1 MTGGVGRTDATMGT
15 ERKDGTVRPL
25 TVVHVVVTDGFA
37 GVERYVCQVAGAL
50 DRRGH
55 RVHTIGGDP
64 ARMRSELPDTVSNR
78 PAGHLMTAAVAVATC
93 RDADLVHVHM
103 TAAEGAAWLS
113 RPLQRAPFV
122 ATRHFAAG
130 RGSTMVARGLAR
142 LTSRA
147 ISRDIAVSQFVADS
161 IGSPSVIIPNGVPDR
176 PQARLEACTVVML
189 QRLDA
194 EKAPD
199 VGVRA
204 FALSGLAAS
213 GWLLEVA
220 GQGRLRPALLELVDE
235 LGLTG
240 SVEFVGHVTGT
251 DGLLSRSSVLLA
263 PAPREPF
270 GLSVVEAMAHG
281 LPVVAA
287 DGGAHT
293 ETVGDDGMLF
303 PPADPAAAA
312 SALRRLGGD
321 VALRHATGAALRR
334 RQQDRFSLSHHVDRL
349 ERLYSEVVEESAGQ
363 AGGSGQEESLP
374 GEQSS

>member
-1 MTGGVGRTDATMGT
+1 MTTGT
-15 ERKDGTVRPL
+15 ELATGIDGSTGTGRPL
-25 TVVHVVVTDGFA
+25 TVVHVVVTEGFA
-37 GVERYVCQVAGAL
+37 GVERYVCQVAGEL

-64 ARMRSELPDTVSNR
+64 VRMRSELPDAVSNR
-78 PAGHLMTAAVAVATC
+78 SAGHLVTAAAALATC
-93 RDADLVHVHM
+93 RDADLVHLHM

-142 LTSRA
+142 LTSRT
-147 ISRDIAVSQFVADS
+147 IRRDIAISQFVADS
-161 IGSPSVIIPNGVPDR
+161 IASPSVVIPNGVPER
-176 PQARLEACTVVML
+176 PQAALEACTVVML

-199 VGVRA
+199 VGIRA

-213 GWLLEVA
+213 GWQLEVA
-220 GQGRLRPALLELVDE
+220 GQGRLRPSLLQLVDE

-240 SVEFVGHVTGT
+240 RVELLGHVTGT
-251 DGLLSRSSVLLA
+251 DRLLARSSVLLA

-287 DGGAHT
+287 EGGAHT

-303 PPADPAAAA
+303 TPGDPSGAG

-321 VALRHATGAALRR
+321 LALRRATGEALRR
-334 RQQDRFSLSHHVDRL
+334 RQQKQFSLSGHVDRL
-349 ERLYSEVVEESAGQ
+349 ERLYRDVVDEGA
-363 AGGSGQEESLP
+363 ALP
-374 GEQSS
+374 EANVTSR